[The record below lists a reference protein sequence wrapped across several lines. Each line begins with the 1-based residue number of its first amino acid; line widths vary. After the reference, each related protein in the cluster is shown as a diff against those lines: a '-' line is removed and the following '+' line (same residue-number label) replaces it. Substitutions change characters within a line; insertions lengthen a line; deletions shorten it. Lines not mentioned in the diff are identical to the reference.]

1 MNQMNQAERR
11 LYLIRALLDE
21 CGAGSA
27 VSIPAEAESQ
37 RQFLR
42 ALFNTRHAAPA
53 SDEFLKVQDDY
64 LKEEIARNGIT
75 DADALNY
82 SADGIAVWRGDI
94 TTLRCD
100 AIVNAANSQMLGCF
114 CPNHG
119 CIDNAI
125 HTFAG
130 VELRLYCAQMM
141 QEQGHSE
148 PTGMAKLTPGFN
160 LPCKYILHTVGP
172 IVNGLVK
179 DADSAALRSC
189 YQSCLD
195 AAADAGLKSV
205 AFCCISTGE
214 FCFPNKLAAQI
225 AIDTVRAH
233 KATGNDK
240 IRVIFNV
247 FKQMDEGI
255 YNLLLSK

>member
-11 LYLIRALLDE
+11 LYLIRTLLDE

-27 VSIPAEAESQ
+27 VSIPAEAEAQ

-64 LKEEIARNGIT
+64 LKEEIARKGIT

-172 IVNGLVK
+172 IVNGRVK
-179 DADSAALRSC
+179 DADLAALKSC

>member
-27 VSIPAEAESQ
+27 VSIPAETEAQ

-64 LKEEIARNGIT
+64 LKEEIARKGIT

-82 SADGIAVWRGDI
+82 SADGIEVWRGDI

-172 IVNGLVK
+172 IVNGRVK
-179 DADSAALRSC
+179 DADLAALRSC

-225 AIDTVRAH
+225 AIDTVR
-233 KATGNDK
+233 K